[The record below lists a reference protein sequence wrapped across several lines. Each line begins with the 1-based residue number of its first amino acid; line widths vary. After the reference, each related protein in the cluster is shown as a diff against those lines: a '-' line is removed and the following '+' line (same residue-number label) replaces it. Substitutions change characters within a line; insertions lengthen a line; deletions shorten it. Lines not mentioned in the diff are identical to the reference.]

1 MRSMLA
7 LGASNLALTTSS
19 SADLANRA
27 IAHRVEAVKLLNK
40 ALSRPATSRE
50 EADARFA
57 AFMSKLEPVY
67 SRRFRLLKALPCL
80 RSYKYDSIEQSD
92 SKA

>member
-7 LGASNLALTTSS
+7 LGASNLALTTAS
-19 SADLANRA
+19 SAELANKA

-40 ALSRPATSRE
+40 ALSRPATCRE

-57 AFMSKLEPVY
+57 AFMSK
-67 SRRFRLLKALPCL
+67 FG
-80 RSYKYDSIEQSD
+80 EQILDYQRVSHLD
-92 SKA
+92 DFFFLMPQY